1 MEEQNIITANEN
13 KFTAGNYSE
22 ALTAFTVG
30 WTDPDNIA
38 AIHDFIAPPIPVG
51 RLFEFKRSDNA
62 QSFYS

>member
-38 AIHDFIAPPIPVG
+38 AILDFIARRFP
-51 RLFEFKRSDNA
+51 
-62 QSFYS
+62 